1 MSKPHN
7 IIVTNNGHTAEGKK
21 LVSLLNRNNEYIV
34 CDVSMNEEINK
45 NQNIW
50 QYISPFN
57 LMLFDLLEKVE
68 LCNKIKKPLLIYSF
82 PERPSFV
89 MEYMHPA
96 FRFFEYCY
104 LCSFI
109 HPFGF
114 VNVEVIPDNSTPLS
128 QLSMDFP
135 TVQFNPGKKFL
146 VDLLDDVEKA
156 YQESYDDKFISMLNV
171 FNSYGFYMSMKNDPD
186 EIVKVSS
193 GTASLP
199 ILPHEYIK
207 ILYEKFKAM
216 EEAGEE
222 IGSIIDKLEKVAFVR
237 AYTPVSALLKKFD
250 KEDTK

>member
-1 MSKPHN
+1 MKNRN
-7 IIVTNNGHTAEGKK
+7 IIVTNNGHFAEGRK
-21 LVSLLNRNNEYIV
+21 LVSLLNRNNEYVV
-34 CDVSMNEEINK
+34 CDVSMNDEINR

-82 PERPSFV
+82 PERPTLATECVQPS
-89 MEYMHPA
+89 

-114 VNVEVIPDNSTPLS
+114 VNIEVIPDDNTPSSSLS
-128 QLSMDFP
+128 NDFP
-135 TVQFNPGKKFL
+135 TVRFNPGKKFL
-146 VDLLDDVEKA
+146 VDLMDEIEKA
-156 YQESYDDKFISMLNV
+156 YCSSYDDKFISMLNV
-171 FNSYGFYMSMKNDPD
+171 FNSYGFYMSMKNTPD

-207 ILYEKFKAM
+207 ILYEKFNAL
-216 EEAGEE
+216 EENGENMD
-222 IGSIIDKLEKVAFVR
+222 SIIDKLERIAFVR
-237 AYTPVSALLKKFD
+237 AYTPVSALLKKLD
-250 KEDTK
+250 KEDK